1 MSCLPRIGRMR
12 IEALICEHY
21 WYLGVFQGILSLR
34 RASFTRSIVLVC
46 FCIYWRVNLGGISG
60 YYNLDF
66 ISSSVLELIY
76 NEKKK
81 KCLWGISCILT
92 PFKISSRK
100 LKIINCI
107 DIEEFKSETVLYGCV
122 LTSVI
127 FSPNS
132 WFSRCVF
139 QDRGQELVDGLKVCL
154 QGKSPAVFQS
164 GLQTPV
170 FKKLS

>member
-1 MSCLPRIGRMR
+1 MYLRCKPRRHIWLLQLQFYFR
-12 IEALICEHY
+12 
-21 WYLGVFQGILSLR
+21 LGDGIM
-34 RASFTRSIVLVC
+34 
-46 FCIYWRVNLGGISG
+46 G
-60 YYNLDF
+60 
-66 ISSSVLELIY
+66 LIY
-76 NEKKK
+76 NEERKTLSMRDFLYLVNL
-81 KCLWGISCILT
+81 C
-92 PFKISSRK
+92 FKISSRK

-107 DIEEFKSETVLYGCV
+107 DIEKFKSEKVLYGCI

-127 FSPNS
+127 FSLNS

-154 QGKSPAVFQS
+154 QGESPVMFQS